1 MKTNTEEKEVRKELK
16 ITRKEALK
24 KAGKYAAFTAA
35 ASIVLLSP
43 KQAQAD
49 STTPEGRGA
58 GY

>member
-1 MKTNTEEKEVRKELK
+1 MKTNTEGKEAKKGEK

-35 ASIVLLSP
+35 ASIILLSP

>member
-1 MKTNTEEKEVRKELK
+1 MKTNTEEKEEKKELK

-35 ASIVLLSP
+35 ASIVLLTP

-58 GY
+58 DY